1 MDASDRFDFIV
12 QLVERTREAMI
23 EKGWIDCTGCGQ
35 THSARY
41 PSHPLEVRA
50 HNRDVT
56 NHDLRKRG
64 LLRTPHRSTEARRIS
79 RLRKEG

>member
-1 MDASDRFDFIV
+1 MDAQDRYDFIV
-12 QLVERTREAMI
+12 ELVAIYERTSN
-23 EKGWIDCTGCGQ
+23 IDCTGCGK
-35 THSARY
+35 THKARY
-41 PSHPLEVRA
+41 PSDGLEVRA

>member
-1 MDASDRFDFIV
+1 MDAQERYDFIV
-12 QLVERTREAMI
+12 EMVGRTFD
-23 EKGWIDCTGCGQ
+23 IDCTGCGK

-50 HNRDVT
+50 HARDVR
-56 NHDLRKRG
+56 NYDLRKRG